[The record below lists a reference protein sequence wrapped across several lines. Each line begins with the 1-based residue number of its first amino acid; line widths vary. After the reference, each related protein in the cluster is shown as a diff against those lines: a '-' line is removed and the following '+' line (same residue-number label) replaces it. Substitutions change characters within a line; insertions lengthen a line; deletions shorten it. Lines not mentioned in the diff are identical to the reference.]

1 MKSNNFK
8 KLAYLI
14 SITIVITIAI
24 QGYWNIQNYHSNK
37 QQLINE
43 VQISLDNSIE
53 AYFAELAKTDTNSF
67 TSIPESEIEFPQ
79 SVGNFISS
87 IKSNNIDSILLRRP
101 SDSLTQIRKSG
112 ELTQRLDAPPNMTI
126 NSLGN
131 ISGMSVFRGPADAS
145 IRNIQFLTNKIII
158 SISRDTLNFPKL
170 KHYFQNE
177 LNRKNID
184 IQYAFTHTTGD
195 TVYKWKFPEAN
206 KKLALSTLSKS
217 TYLRRNETLQLQ
229 FSNPTLA
236 VLKRSLTGILLSI
249 LLSALI
255 IGCLFFLLHVIQKQK
270 ELAEIKNDL
279 ISNITHEFKTPIAT
293 VSTAIEGIKN
303 FNKANDPLK
312 TEKYLDISNQQ
323 LQKLHQMVEK
333 LLETAT
339 LDNDKLLMNKKPT
352 DIVPLII
359 QLVEKYR
366 MIAPEKEL
374 LFSTNLSELQ
384 HNIDIF
390 HFENAI
396 ANLIENAIKYGGDK
410 IEVHLNYILNRIKI
424 SVADNGMPI
433 DSAQRD
439 KIFEKFYRIPTGNRH
454 DTKGFGIG
462 LFYSK
467 KIINKHD
474 GELELVP
481 NRDHTIFKVTL

>member
-1 MKSNNFK
+1 
-8 KLAYLI
+8 
-14 SITIVITIAI
+14 
-24 QGYWNIQNYHSNK
+24 
-37 QQLINE
+37 
-43 VQISLDNSIE
+43 
-53 AYFAELAKTDTNSF
+53 
-67 TSIPESEIEFPQ
+67 
-79 SVGNFISS
+79 
-87 IKSNNIDSILLRRP
+87 
-101 SDSLTQIRKSG
+101 
-112 ELTQRLDAPPNMTI
+112 
-126 NSLGN
+126 
-131 ISGMSVFRGPADAS
+131 
-145 IRNIQFLTNKIII
+145 
-158 SISRDTLNFPKL
+158 
-170 KHYFQNE
+170 
-177 LNRKNID
+177 
-184 IQYAFTHTTGD
+184 
-195 TVYKWKFPEAN
+195 
-206 KKLALSTLSKS
+206 
-217 TYLRRNETLQLQ
+217 
-229 FSNPTLA
+229 
-236 VLKRSLTGILLSI
+236 
-249 LLSALI
+249 
-255 IGCLFFLLHVIQKQK
+255 
-270 ELAEIKNDL
+270 
-279 ISNITHEFKTPIAT
+279 
-293 VSTAIEGIKN
+293 
-303 FNKANDPLK
+303 
-312 TEKYLDISNQQ
+312 
-323 LQKLHQMVEK
+323 
-333 LLETAT
+333 
-339 LDNDKLLMNKKPT
+339 MNKKPT